1 MSMTATLSLK
11 KLEEHFGIQ
20 DQLSNRGYY
29 SIFDILKLSKSEFTR
44 QYQGLFGAKASK
56 IYDTASGYATQI
68 MLLFRKNNL
77 AQAVQTSVYSTQ
89 LQDNDSVVPTKGG
102 PTWQTLFTDDW
113 REYCQNS
120 APEANDS
127 PVSYLSWLY
136 NQATNFESQMGVDNI
151 IPLAVRRP
159 DLAELMLDNDAIN
172 QVVPSL
178 QLVNKVLEQS
188 VTPYVNNIAPNTS
201 VSETLAATRYS
212 TLLPYHYPHQQTLL
226 SLKASDE
233 SLQNTIKKTDT
244 AWPYFVKQNLRAGKA
259 ETAWQLGSDLAPEQQ
274 NILIENFADST
285 TELTNFYYQS
295 LGLNSSNFEPFVNSD
310 VLCQQL
316 GITKEEME
324 NLIASTCNESKVSIS
339 DNYQP
344 AYQTSGSDLY
354 GASYIN
360 NYLNDPVLL
369 QDRSVVKDEGTNPT
383 PMYISSQGVSFVA
396 GKFGSALK
404 IDATKNAEVYF
415 KSNIATDGSQL
426 IPFTLSFWCNIPAN
440 INSNSL
446 VVTNKTDHYVSTAKG
461 ITVKASPGENGNCS
475 LELSASDGENDP
487 LTVSRVLPA
496 DTWIFVCIEYSLN
509 TNLYLITNVNGS
521 GSTHYDTIQI
531 DSPESIALEEEYW
544 GFNGNYGNK
553 YYEDHSSCRS
563 VLLYDDIAVWNK
575 NLSDSEIN
583 TYLSKGTTALALNDP
598 IQYYSCDAADVSIT
612 KETSPK
618 IEVSQSQNEY
628 YPELLSDRYGEYY
641 KLCATKNNYIRLN
654 DTICNQFDGN
664 QDFSFGFWFK
674 YSERPTNRTP
684 VAMNIYPENGEHGFS
699 IELYSSGGLHVIAQN
714 DHNYKN
720 LDTAAL
726 TTDTWYYVALVWC
739 TSTMVAT
746 LYLVEEGSSDINV
759 YETNAVNAGS
769 FTKNGEFCWTLNES
783 GNVNRTWYTTNND
796 SSVALCFSEPA
807 FWSGLI
813 NQNDVALIASLQ
825 SSLDDKD
832 SGLSLYPACYFDF
845 NTCPTLMHLSDV
857 RMQRIN
863 RMVRLQRWLGL
874 SFEEVDLLINACIR
888 GQGSQNSDNSLNAQ
902 TLRMLGVY
910 RHWQQ
915 AYQVTAFQFA
925 TILYQ
930 ITPYAISP
938 AVPFLDQVFN
948 TASAFDEPFKIT
960 DRAFNYTAL
969 TGEDGQIVKQICTG
983 LSITRTQFL
992 VLAKQVSDAQNCGA
1006 NTLICSLDVISALYR
1021 LVMTPRWLGL
1031 SFEDGVALLMLV
1043 EEGKALAR
1051 LANIPVYTAV
1061 ENSASD
1067 LLDTLM
1073 ALSDAAQWLADNN
1086 LTATWALAML
1096 HDGEKV
1102 LPATTAELNFVT
1114 DINQQLSASLV
1125 TETSFNGIASPQLS
1139 PLTFSSYSV
1148 VTDSPTGN
1156 GFQLDSTQNQYAQ
1169 INGDINQA
1177 VDGLE
1182 NYTIGVW
1189 VNIPQ
1194 KLSDTTPLLVNATIK
1209 DTDHLTKDIGIYLLA
1224 KSSNNITPG
1233 IHDLNQDGN
1242 SGDISFTPGTWFYL
1256 AAVMNTENK
1265 KFTVYIVDRD
1275 TQQLRSKQLN
1285 ISSVTSVTSGNRWA
1299 LNQDGALQYYN
1310 IYPNRAGTIQY
1321 DNLTVWNESLT
1332 EDDIKEI
1339 SASSEVAG
1347 GRNDYIATTTLA
1359 GNFTWTKCFDDLLDA
1374 NGLIYPVTPASGE
1387 SVNSQIE
1394 KQVRADIQRWHLPQ
1408 TPLTHEQIAES
1419 AATII
1424 ASAKQ
1429 SQDGIADSALAKAFN
1444 IDHSYPPYLLA
1455 WAASSEYDLLSQSLA
1470 LNGITTPDTVPDE
1483 YQQYLYQIARR
1494 AGLCHTFNLTPAMLS
1509 TLLAHP
1515 AWFGVADTTID
1526 FNLLYLFSRYSDW
1539 MKLADK
1545 EDAMLAYLRRV
1556 NGTPSPTPEQ
1566 AASCLALLTDWE
1578 SDEVLQAAAHA
1589 DPATGIATTL
1599 AHIDVVMRLKTLCTH
1614 TGTSVE
1620 TMLNTGD
1627 LTTTSTYQEWQ
1638 SVGESLV
1645 AAQSNH

>member
-102 PTWQTLFTDDW
+102 PTWQTLFADDW

-244 AWPYFVKQNLRAGKA
+244 AWPYFVKQNLCAGKA

-274 NILIENFADST
+274 NILIEKFADST

-553 YYEDHSSCRS
+553 YYKDHSSCRS

-575 NLSDSEIN
+575 SISDSEIN

-641 KLCATKNNYIRLN
+641 KLCATKNNHIRLN

-925 TILYQ
+925 AILYQ

-960 DRAFNYTAL
+960 DQAFNYTAL

-1086 LTATWALAML
+1086 LTATGVLSML
-1096 HDGEKV
+1096 QAGNHI
-1102 LPATTAELNFVT
+1102 LPATTAEINFIAG
-1114 DINQQLSASLV
+1114 INQQLPSTLLNENCFSSLPRDIISESVYCPNGMNIGSLYNNTSYELNSTDKQYACLSDKANDILNPGSNISSTLGMWCYIKNGASLGV
-1125 TETSFNGIASPQLS
+1125 PLIASATIESNGNAETGIAITLGDGYKFNISMK
-1139 PLTFSSYSV
+1139 
-1148 VTDSPTGN
+1148 DAN
-1156 GFQLDSTQNQYAQ
+1156 GESA
-1169 INGDINQA
+1169 DIS
-1177 VDGLE
+1177 
-1182 NYTIGVW
+1182 
-1189 VNIPQ
+1189 
-1194 KLSDTTPLLVNATIK
+1194 SDT
-1209 DTDHLTKDIGIYLLA
+1209 A
-1224 KSSNNITPG
+1224 KWNKN
-1233 IHDLNQDGN
+1233 D
-1242 SGDISFTPGTWFYL
+1242 TWFYL
-1256 AAVMNTENK
+1256 TLRMPGNGMLCLDVYSDDGKTMTSSTLDYNK
-1265 KFTVYIVDRD
+1265 IGNCNVE
-1275 TQQLRSKQLN
+1275 
-1285 ISSVTSVTSGNRWA
+1285 GNRWTI
-1299 LNQDGALQYYN
+1299 NEDGSQKFYSTHSSKKN
-1310 IYPNRAGTIQY
+1310 HIFIS
-1321 DNLTVWNESLT
+1321 DVTVWQKNISNEEFESIIQSCRPANETVPGGIPFIKSTWMDSLNNLI
-1332 EDDIKEI
+1332 DH
-1339 SASSEVAG
+1339 SGLVLP
-1347 GRNDYIATTTLA
+1347 IATDYQTISTIVHNDLCYGTSESQLNEVSNIIYQAKLA
-1359 GNFTWTKCFDDLLDA
+1359 QQN
-1374 NGLIYPVTPASGE
+1374 
-1387 SVNSQIE
+1387 
-1394 KQVRADIQRWHLPQ
+1394 
-1408 TPLTHEQIAES
+1408 
-1419 AATII
+1419 
-1424 ASAKQ
+1424 
-1429 SQDGIADSALAKAFN
+1429 IADSALAKAFN

-1470 LNGITTPDTVPDE
+1470 LNGITTPDTIPDE

-1494 AGLCHTFNLTPAMLS
+1494 AGLCNTFNLTPAMLS

>member
-1 MSMTATLSLK
+1 
-11 KLEEHFGIQ
+11 
-20 DQLSNRGYY
+20 
-29 SIFDILKLSKSEFTR
+29 
-44 QYQGLFGAKASK
+44 
-56 IYDTASGYATQI
+56 
-68 MLLFRKNNL
+68 ML
-77 AQAVQTSVYSTQ
+77 Q
-89 LQDNDSVVPTKGG
+89 
-102 PTWQTLFTDDW
+102 
-113 REYCQNS
+113 
-120 APEANDS
+120 
-127 PVSYLSWLY
+127 
-136 NQATNFESQMGVDNI
+136 
-151 IPLAVRRP
+151 
-159 DLAELMLDNDAIN
+159 
-172 QVVPSL
+172 
-178 QLVNKVLEQS
+178 
-188 VTPYVNNIAPNTS
+188 
-201 VSETLAATRYS
+201 
-212 TLLPYHYPHQQTLL
+212 
-226 SLKASDE
+226 
-233 SLQNTIKKTDT
+233 
-244 AWPYFVKQNLRAGKA
+244 
-259 ETAWQLGSDLAPEQQ
+259 
-274 NILIENFADST
+274 
-285 TELTNFYYQS
+285 
-295 LGLNSSNFEPFVNSD
+295 
-310 VLCQQL
+310 
-316 GITKEEME
+316 
-324 NLIASTCNESKVSIS
+324 
-339 DNYQP
+339 
-344 AYQTSGSDLY
+344 
-354 GASYIN
+354 
-360 NYLNDPVLL
+360 
-369 QDRSVVKDEGTNPT
+369 
-383 PMYISSQGVSFVA
+383 
-396 GKFGSALK
+396 
-404 IDATKNAEVYF
+404 
-415 KSNIATDGSQL
+415 
-426 IPFTLSFWCNIPAN
+426 
-440 INSNSL
+440 
-446 VVTNKTDHYVSTAKG
+446 
-461 ITVKASPGENGNCS
+461 
-475 LELSASDGENDP
+475 
-487 LTVSRVLPA
+487 
-496 DTWIFVCIEYSLN
+496 
-509 TNLYLITNVNGS
+509 
-521 GSTHYDTIQI
+521 
-531 DSPESIALEEEYW
+531 
-544 GFNGNYGNK
+544 
-553 YYEDHSSCRS
+553 
-563 VLLYDDIAVWNK
+563 
-575 NLSDSEIN
+575 
-583 TYLSKGTTALALNDP
+583 
-598 IQYYSCDAADVSIT
+598 
-612 KETSPK
+612 
-618 IEVSQSQNEY
+618 
-628 YPELLSDRYGEYY
+628 
-641 KLCATKNNYIRLN
+641 
-654 DTICNQFDGN
+654 
-664 QDFSFGFWFK
+664 
-674 YSERPTNRTP
+674 
-684 VAMNIYPENGEHGFS
+684 
-699 IELYSSGGLHVIAQN
+699 
-714 DHNYKN
+714 
-720 LDTAAL
+720 
-726 TTDTWYYVALVWC
+726 
-739 TSTMVAT
+739 
-746 LYLVEEGSSDINV
+746 
-759 YETNAVNAGS
+759 
-769 FTKNGEFCWTLNES
+769 
-783 GNVNRTWYTTNND
+783 
-796 SSVALCFSEPA
+796 
-807 FWSGLI
+807 
-813 NQNDVALIASLQ
+813 
-825 SSLDDKD
+825 
-832 SGLSLYPACYFDF
+832 
-845 NTCPTLMHLSDV
+845 
-857 RMQRIN
+857 
-863 RMVRLQRWLGL
+863 
-874 SFEEVDLLINACIR
+874 
-888 GQGSQNSDNSLNAQ
+888 
-902 TLRMLGVY
+902 
-910 RHWQQ
+910 
-915 AYQVTAFQFA
+915 
-925 TILYQ
+925 
-930 ITPYAISP
+930 
-938 AVPFLDQVFN
+938 
-948 TASAFDEPFKIT
+948 
-960 DRAFNYTAL
+960 
-969 TGEDGQIVKQICTG
+969 
-983 LSITRTQFL
+983 
-992 VLAKQVSDAQNCGA
+992 
-1006 NTLICSLDVISALYR
+1006 
-1021 LVMTPRWLGL
+1021 
-1031 SFEDGVALLMLV
+1031 
-1043 EEGKALAR
+1043 
-1051 LANIPVYTAV
+1051 
-1061 ENSASD
+1061 
-1067 LLDTLM
+1067 
-1073 ALSDAAQWLADNN
+1073 
-1086 LTATWALAML
+1086 
-1096 HDGEKV
+1096 DGEKV

-1189 VNIPQ
+1189 INIPQ
-1194 KLSDTTPLLVNATIK
+1194 KLRDITPLLVNATIK
-1209 DTDHLTKDIGIYLLA
+1209 DTDHLTTDIGIYLLA

-1494 AGLCHTFNLTPAMLS
+1494 AGLCNTFNLTPAMLS

>member
-20 DQLSNRGYY
+20 DQLSLEGYY
-29 SIFDILKLSKSEFTR
+29 SIFDIIHKTKTEFIKQHSGR
-44 QYQGLFGAKASK
+44 WGAKAK
-56 IYDTASGYATQI
+56 NIYDVAASYATQI
-68 MLLFRKNNL
+68 MLLSRKNKITQSFEKSMDL
-77 AQAVQTSVYSTQ
+77 LSVDASLTSLYS
-89 LQDNDSVVPTKGG
+89 NSSPTISPKNG
-102 PTWQTLFTDDW
+102 PTWQTLFAENW
-113 REYCQNS
+113 SEYCQTS

-136 NQATNFESQMGVDNI
+136 NQALSYEKQMGENDI
-151 IPLAVRRP
+151 ISLSTRRP
-159 DLAELMLDNDAIN
+159 DLAELMLDNDTVN

-178 QLVNKVLEQS
+178 QLVNEILEQS
-188 VTPYVNNIAPNTS
+188 VTPYVSMINSKST
-201 VSETLAATRYS
+201 VSEVLATTRYP
-212 TLLPYHYPHQQTLL
+212 TQLPYHYPHQQALL
-226 SLKASDE
+226 SLKDSDE
-233 SLQNTIKKTDT
+233 SLQAVIKKADT
-244 AWPYFVKQNLRAGKA
+244 TWPYFVKENLITGNA
-259 ETAWQLGSDLAPEQQ
+259 ENVLLLGSDLAPEQLSIITEKA
-274 NILIENFADST
+274 NINADFYKENFGVECNNYSIFKDPAILCHQLNITKQQLEKVISCTEGGSSVVVSKNYPDGVPSPVEYGAKYINQNDSNT
-285 TELTNFYYQS
+285 VEIIKDAGYDTISNSTSMVLTNTTI
-295 LGLNSSNFEPFVNSD
+295 
-310 VLCQQL
+310 
-316 GITKEEME
+316 IT
-324 NLIASTCNESKVSIS
+324 
-339 DNYQP
+339 
-344 AYQTSGSDLY
+344 
-354 GASYIN
+354 
-360 NYLNDPVLL
+360 
-369 QDRSVVKDEGTNPT
+369 
-383 PMYISSQGVSFVA
+383 
-396 GKFGSALK
+396 GKFGDG
-404 IDATKNAEVYF
+404 INVDATKNAEAY
-415 KSNIATDGSQL
+415 ITDDFSVKNNSSADFCL
-426 IPFTLSFWCNIPAN
+426 TFWCKLPADVKDGAT
-440 INSNSL
+440 I
-446 VVTNKTDHYVSTAKG
+446 VTNKTGEYTGNAKG
-461 ITVKASPGENGNCS
+461 ISLLVSNENNQVKFS
-475 LELSASDGENDP
+475 LGINDGSKSLS
-487 LTVSRVLPA
+487 VSADIVV
-496 DTWIFVCIEYSLN
+496 DTWIFFCIAQDVTGKKLTCYYSFN
-509 TNLYLITNVNGS
+509 NIDMNNS
-521 GSTHYDTIQI
+521 SIDCSTLSSTALS
-531 DSPESIALEEEYW
+531 DSYW
-544 GFNGNYGNK
+544 GFNSNKGNQHYKSYPGQAGIM
-553 YYEDHSSCRS
+553 SF
-563 VLLYDDIAVWNK
+563 DDITVWNRLLTDDEINLFITSNFPAAEYTNMLHYYPLENYHLN
-575 NLSDSEIN
+575 NLSDS
-583 TYLSKGTTALALNDP
+583 
-598 IQYYSCDAADVSIT
+598 
-612 KETSPK
+612 
-618 IEVSQSQNEY
+618 
-628 YPELLSDRYGEYY
+628 
-641 KLCATKNNYIRLN
+641 RLN
-654 DTICNQFDGN
+654 
-664 QDFSFGFWFK
+664 
-674 YSERPTNRTP
+674 
-684 VAMNIYPENGEHGFS
+684 NI
-699 IELYSSGGLHVIAQN
+699 Q
-714 DHNYKN
+714 
-720 LDTAAL
+720 
-726 TTDTWYYVALVWC
+726 
-739 TSTMVAT
+739 
-746 LYLVEEGSSDINV
+746 
-759 YETNAVNAGS
+759 
-769 FTKNGEFCWTLNES
+769 
-783 GNVNRTWYTTNND
+783 
-796 SSVALCFSEPA
+796 
-807 FWSGLI
+807 
-813 NQNDVALIASLQ
+813 Q
-825 SSLDDKD
+825 
-832 SGLSLYPACYFDF
+832 
-845 NTCPTLMHLSDV
+845 
-857 RMQRIN
+857 
-863 RMVRLQRWLGL
+863 MVRLQRWTDLPYDQIDTLMSTAPVINTEYSSMVLKNIYIRSGKFGDGIRVDATVGAEAYFPDDVSVVKGDSADFSL
-874 SFEEVDLLINACIR
+874 AFWCKLPADVKDGATIITNKMGEYSGNAKGISLLVKYTNSILQFTLNTSDGSTVLSQSVNMPTDAWVFFCLCQDVTAKKVYCYYSTDGATLLNVCNDYSTLSSIALSNTYWGFNSNKDNTHYKSYPEQESIIDFDDITVWNRKLSESEITKFITSNKPAAGYVTMIHNFSFENI
-888 GQGSQNSDNSLNAQ
+888 QNSSELVMDPRKLTTFNHYQKKYNVNS
-902 TLRMLGVY
+902 
-910 RHWQQ
+910 QQ
-915 AYQVTAFQFA
+915 FSAVLDV
-925 TILYQ
+925 IS
-930 ITPYAISP
+930 PYAITP
-938 AVPFLDQVFN
+938 DVPFLDQVFN
-948 TASAFDEPFKIT
+948 SSSLFDEPLKINNT
-960 DRAFNYTAL
+960 SFNYTVL
-969 TGEDGQIVKQICTG
+969 DNHDGQIVKQICAG
-983 LSITRTQFL
+983 LGITHTQFL
-992 VLAKQVSDAQNCGA
+992 LLANQVNIAQKMA
-1006 NTLICSLDVISALYR
+1006 KNTLTCSLPVISALYR
-1021 LVMTPRWLGL
+1021 LVMVPRWLGL
-1031 SFEDGVALLMLV
+1031 SFAEGLSLLMLV
-1043 EEGKALAR
+1043 ENGNALNK
-1051 LANIPVYTAV
+1051 LASVPFYTV
-1061 ENSASD
+1061 PNNNGQCNSSD
-1067 LLDTLM
+1067 LLNTLM

-1096 HDGEKV
+1096 QDGEKV

-1139 PLTFSSYSV
+1139 PLSFSSYSV

-1177 VDGLE
+1177 IDGLE

-1194 KLSDTTPLLVNATIK
+1194 KLNDITPLLVNATIK
-1209 DTDHLTKDIGIYLLA
+1209 DTDHLTNDIGIYLLA

-1265 KFTVYIVDRD
+1265 KFTVYIVDHD

-1299 LNQDGALQYYN
+1299 MNQDGALQYYN

-1374 NGLIYPVTPASGE
+1374 NGLVYPVTPASGE
-1387 SVNSQIE
+1387 SVNSHIE
-1394 KQVRADIQRWHLPQ
+1394 KQVLADIQRWHLPQ

-1470 LNGITTPDTVPDE
+1470 LNGITTPDTIPDE

-1494 AGLCHTFNLTPAMLS
+1494 AGLCNTFNLTPAMLS

>member
-1 MSMTATLSLK
+1 
-11 KLEEHFGIQ
+11 
-20 DQLSNRGYY
+20 
-29 SIFDILKLSKSEFTR
+29 
-44 QYQGLFGAKASK
+44 
-56 IYDTASGYATQI
+56 
-68 MLLFRKNNL
+68 
-77 AQAVQTSVYSTQ
+77 
-89 LQDNDSVVPTKGG
+89 
-102 PTWQTLFTDDW
+102 
-113 REYCQNS
+113 
-120 APEANDS
+120 
-127 PVSYLSWLY
+127 
-136 NQATNFESQMGVDNI
+136 
-151 IPLAVRRP
+151 
-159 DLAELMLDNDAIN
+159 
-172 QVVPSL
+172 
-178 QLVNKVLEQS
+178 
-188 VTPYVNNIAPNTS
+188 
-201 VSETLAATRYS
+201 
-212 TLLPYHYPHQQTLL
+212 
-226 SLKASDE
+226 
-233 SLQNTIKKTDT
+233 
-244 AWPYFVKQNLRAGKA
+244 
-259 ETAWQLGSDLAPEQQ
+259 
-274 NILIENFADST
+274 
-285 TELTNFYYQS
+285 
-295 LGLNSSNFEPFVNSD
+295 
-310 VLCQQL
+310 
-316 GITKEEME
+316 ME

-344 AYQTSGSDLY
+344 AYQASGSDLY

-360 NYLNDPVLL
+360 SYLNDPALL
-369 QDRSVVKDEGTNPT
+369 QDRGVVKDEGTNPT

-440 INSNSL
+440 IKSDSL

-521 GSTHYDTIQI
+521 GSTYYDTIQI

-553 YYEDHSSCRS
+553 YYKDHSSCRS

-575 NLSDSEIN
+575 SISDSEIN

-684 VAMNIYPENGEHGFS
+684 VAMNLYPENGEHGFS

-783 GNVNRTWYTTNND
+783 GNVNRTWYTTNNN

-925 TILYQ
+925 AILYQ

-1096 HDGEKV
+1096 HDGGKI

-1189 VNIPQ
+1189 INIPQ
-1194 KLSDTTPLLVNATIK
+1194 KLRDITPLLVNATIK
-1209 DTDHLTKDIGIYLLA
+1209 DTDHLTTDIGIYLLA

-1470 LNGITTPDTVPDE
+1470 LNGITTPDTIPDE

-1494 AGLCHTFNLTPAMLS
+1494 AGLCNTFNLTPAMLS

>member
-1 MSMTATLSLK
+1 
-11 KLEEHFGIQ
+11 
-20 DQLSNRGYY
+20 
-29 SIFDILKLSKSEFTR
+29 
-44 QYQGLFGAKASK
+44 
-56 IYDTASGYATQI
+56 
-68 MLLFRKNNL
+68 
-77 AQAVQTSVYSTQ
+77 
-89 LQDNDSVVPTKGG
+89 
-102 PTWQTLFTDDW
+102 
-113 REYCQNS
+113 
-120 APEANDS
+120 
-127 PVSYLSWLY
+127 
-136 NQATNFESQMGVDNI
+136 
-151 IPLAVRRP
+151 
-159 DLAELMLDNDAIN
+159 
-172 QVVPSL
+172 
-178 QLVNKVLEQS
+178 
-188 VTPYVNNIAPNTS
+188 
-201 VSETLAATRYS
+201 
-212 TLLPYHYPHQQTLL
+212 
-226 SLKASDE
+226 
-233 SLQNTIKKTDT
+233 
-244 AWPYFVKQNLRAGKA
+244 
-259 ETAWQLGSDLAPEQQ
+259 
-274 NILIENFADST
+274 
-285 TELTNFYYQS
+285 
-295 LGLNSSNFEPFVNSD
+295 
-310 VLCQQL
+310 
-316 GITKEEME
+316 ME

-369 QDRSVVKDEGTNPT
+369 QDRSMVKDEGTNPT

-440 INSNSL
+440 IKSNSL

-487 LTVSRVLPA
+487 LAVSRVLPA

-553 YYEDHSSCRS
+553 YYKDHSSCRS

-575 NLSDSEIN
+575 SLSDSEIN

-641 KLCATKNNYIRLN
+641 KLCATKSNYIRLN

-674 YSERPTNRTP
+674 YSELPTNRTP

-925 TILYQ
+925 AILYQ

-1006 NTLICSLDVISALYR
+1006 NTLICSLDVITALYR

-1096 HDGEKV
+1096 HDGGKI

-1125 TETSFNGIASPQLS
+1125 TETSFDGIASPQLS

-1189 VNIPQ
+1189 INIPQ
-1194 KLSDTTPLLVNATIK
+1194 KLRDITPLLVNATIK
-1209 DTDHLTKDIGIYLLA
+1209 DTDHLTTDIGIYLLA

-1347 GRNDYIATTTLA
+1347 GKNDYIATTTLA

-1494 AGLCHTFNLTPAMLS
+1494 AGLCNTFNLTPAMLS

>member
-1 MSMTATLSLK
+1 
-11 KLEEHFGIQ
+11 
-20 DQLSNRGYY
+20 
-29 SIFDILKLSKSEFTR
+29 
-44 QYQGLFGAKASK
+44 
-56 IYDTASGYATQI
+56 
-68 MLLFRKNNL
+68 
-77 AQAVQTSVYSTQ
+77 
-89 LQDNDSVVPTKGG
+89 
-102 PTWQTLFTDDW
+102 
-113 REYCQNS
+113 
-120 APEANDS
+120 
-127 PVSYLSWLY
+127 
-136 NQATNFESQMGVDNI
+136 
-151 IPLAVRRP
+151 
-159 DLAELMLDNDAIN
+159 
-172 QVVPSL
+172 
-178 QLVNKVLEQS
+178 
-188 VTPYVNNIAPNTS
+188 
-201 VSETLAATRYS
+201 
-212 TLLPYHYPHQQTLL
+212 
-226 SLKASDE
+226 
-233 SLQNTIKKTDT
+233 
-244 AWPYFVKQNLRAGKA
+244 
-259 ETAWQLGSDLAPEQQ
+259 
-274 NILIENFADST
+274 
-285 TELTNFYYQS
+285 
-295 LGLNSSNFEPFVNSD
+295 
-310 VLCQQL
+310 
-316 GITKEEME
+316 ME

-369 QDRSVVKDEGTNPT
+369 QDRSMVKDEGTNPT

-440 INSNSL
+440 IKSNSL

-487 LTVSRVLPA
+487 LAVSRVLPA

-553 YYEDHSSCRS
+553 YYKDHSSCRS

-575 NLSDSEIN
+575 SLSDSEIN

-641 KLCATKNNYIRLN
+641 KLCATKSNYIRLN

-674 YSERPTNRTP
+674 YSELPTNRTP

-925 TILYQ
+925 AILYQ

-992 VLAKQVSDAQNCGA
+992 VLAKQASDAQNCGA
-1006 NTLICSLDVISALYR
+1006 NTLICSLDVITALYR

-1096 HDGEKV
+1096 HDGGKI

-1125 TETSFNGIASPQLS
+1125 TETSFDGIASPQLS

-1189 VNIPQ
+1189 INIPQ
-1194 KLSDTTPLLVNATIK
+1194 KLRDITPLLVNATIK
-1209 DTDHLTKDIGIYLLA
+1209 DTDHLTTDIGIYLLA

-1347 GRNDYIATTTLA
+1347 GKNDYIATTTLA
-1359 GNFTWTKCFDDLLDA
+1359 GNFTWSKCFDDLLDA

-1494 AGLCHTFNLTPAMLS
+1494 AGLCNTFNLTPAMLS

>member
-1 MSMTATLSLK
+1 
-11 KLEEHFGIQ
+11 
-20 DQLSNRGYY
+20 
-29 SIFDILKLSKSEFTR
+29 
-44 QYQGLFGAKASK
+44 
-56 IYDTASGYATQI
+56 
-68 MLLFRKNNL
+68 
-77 AQAVQTSVYSTQ
+77 
-89 LQDNDSVVPTKGG
+89 
-102 PTWQTLFTDDW
+102 
-113 REYCQNS
+113 
-120 APEANDS
+120 
-127 PVSYLSWLY
+127 
-136 NQATNFESQMGVDNI
+136 
-151 IPLAVRRP
+151 
-159 DLAELMLDNDAIN
+159 
-172 QVVPSL
+172 
-178 QLVNKVLEQS
+178 
-188 VTPYVNNIAPNTS
+188 
-201 VSETLAATRYS
+201 
-212 TLLPYHYPHQQTLL
+212 
-226 SLKASDE
+226 
-233 SLQNTIKKTDT
+233 
-244 AWPYFVKQNLRAGKA
+244 
-259 ETAWQLGSDLAPEQQ
+259 
-274 NILIENFADST
+274 
-285 TELTNFYYQS
+285 
-295 LGLNSSNFEPFVNSD
+295 
-310 VLCQQL
+310 
-316 GITKEEME
+316 ITKEEME

-369 QDRSVVKDEGTNPT
+369 QDRSMVKDEGTNPT

-440 INSNSL
+440 IKSNSL

-487 LTVSRVLPA
+487 LAVSRVLPA

-553 YYEDHSSCRS
+553 YYKDHSSCRS

-575 NLSDSEIN
+575 SLSDSEIN

-612 KETSPK
+612 KKIPSK

-628 YPELLSDRYGEYY
+628 HPELLSDIYGEYY

-674 YSERPTNRTP
+674 YSELPTNRTP

-925 TILYQ
+925 AILYQ

-1006 NTLICSLDVISALYR
+1006 NTLICSLDVITALYR

-1096 HDGEKV
+1096 HDGGKI

-1125 TETSFNGIASPQLS
+1125 TETSFDGIASPQLS

-1189 VNIPQ
+1189 INIPQ
-1194 KLSDTTPLLVNATIK
+1194 KLRDITPLLVNATIK
-1209 DTDHLTKDIGIYLLA
+1209 DTDHLTTDIGIYLLA

-1347 GRNDYIATTTLA
+1347 GKNDYIATTTLA

-1494 AGLCHTFNLTPAMLS
+1494 AGLCNTFNLTPAMLS

>member
-1 MSMTATLSLK
+1 M
-11 KLEEHFGIQ
+11 
-20 DQLSNRGYY
+20 
-29 SIFDILKLSKSEFTR
+29 
-44 QYQGLFGAKASK
+44 
-56 IYDTASGYATQI
+56 
-68 MLLFRKNNL
+68 
-77 AQAVQTSVYSTQ
+77 
-89 LQDNDSVVPTKGG
+89 
-102 PTWQTLFTDDW
+102 
-113 REYCQNS
+113 
-120 APEANDS
+120 
-127 PVSYLSWLY
+127 
-136 NQATNFESQMGVDNI
+136 
-151 IPLAVRRP
+151 
-159 DLAELMLDNDAIN
+159 
-172 QVVPSL
+172 
-178 QLVNKVLEQS
+178 
-188 VTPYVNNIAPNTS
+188 
-201 VSETLAATRYS
+201 
-212 TLLPYHYPHQQTLL
+212 
-226 SLKASDE
+226 
-233 SLQNTIKKTDT
+233 
-244 AWPYFVKQNLRAGKA
+244 
-259 ETAWQLGSDLAPEQQ
+259 
-274 NILIENFADST
+274 
-285 TELTNFYYQS
+285 
-295 LGLNSSNFEPFVNSD
+295 
-310 VLCQQL
+310 
-316 GITKEEME
+316 
-324 NLIASTCNESKVSIS
+324 
-339 DNYQP
+339 
-344 AYQTSGSDLY
+344 
-354 GASYIN
+354 
-360 NYLNDPVLL
+360 
-369 QDRSVVKDEGTNPT
+369 
-383 PMYISSQGVSFVA
+383 
-396 GKFGSALK
+396 
-404 IDATKNAEVYF
+404 
-415 KSNIATDGSQL
+415 
-426 IPFTLSFWCNIPAN
+426 
-440 INSNSL
+440 
-446 VVTNKTDHYVSTAKG
+446 
-461 ITVKASPGENGNCS
+461 
-475 LELSASDGENDP
+475 
-487 LTVSRVLPA
+487 
-496 DTWIFVCIEYSLN
+496 
-509 TNLYLITNVNGS
+509 ITNVNGS

-553 YYEDHSSCRS
+553 YYKDHSSCRS

-575 NLSDSEIN
+575 SISDSEIN

-641 KLCATKNNYIRLN
+641 KLCATKNNHIRLN

-684 VAMNIYPENGEHGFS
+684 VAMNIYPENDEHGFS

-888 GQGSQNSDNSLNAQ
+888 GQGSQNSDNSLNTQ

-915 AYQVTAFQFA
+915 AYQVTA
-925 TILYQ
+925 ILYQ

-1006 NTLICSLDVISALYR
+1006 NTLICSLDVITALYR

-1096 HDGEKV
+1096 HDGGKI

-1189 VNIPQ
+1189 INIPQ
-1194 KLSDTTPLLVNATIK
+1194 KLRDITPLLVNATIK
-1209 DTDHLTKDIGIYLLA
+1209 DTDHLTTDIGIYLLA

-1265 KFTVYIVDRD
+1265 KFTVYIVDND

-1359 GNFTWTKCFDDLLDA
+1359 GNFSWTKCFDDLLDA
-1374 NGLIYPVTPASGE
+1374 NGLVYPVTPASGE

-1394 KQVRADIQRWHLPQ
+1394 KQVLADIQRWHLPQ

-1419 AATII
+1419 ATTII

-1455 WAASSEYDLLSQSLA
+1455 WAASSEYDLLSQILA
-1470 LNGITTPDTVPDE
+1470 LNGITTPDTIPDE

-1494 AGLCHTFNLTPAMLS
+1494 AGLCNTFNLTPAMLS

-1645 AAQSNH
+1645 ATQSNH